1 MYSLI
6 VENIKCIIAAGG
18 LGTRLQDFRGN
29 KSTKILLDV
38 KGTSMINRQ
47 ISQLYKWGM
56 RKFVIITNP
65 EYLDMVKEDT
75 LSKFE
80 NLKIDFTIQEE
91 PKGISHALYQA
102 RDFVDQNEKIFF
114 VLGDNFFENNPFNNF
129 HLDKFEEGA
138 CIFTT
143 EVSNPEEFGVAQ
155 IDGDGKVLSIE
166 EKPHHPKSNAA
177 VVGIYMFDNS
187 VFNKIDTLEPS
198 ERGEYEIVDLCNIFI
213 SENKCLNLN
222 IDFTVQ
228 EEPKGI
234 SHALYQARDYVDQN
248 EKIFF
253 VLGDNFFE
261 NNPFN
266 NFHLD
271 KFEEGACIFT
281 TEVSNPEE
289 FGVAE
294 IDGDGKVLSIEEKPH
309 HPKSNAAVV
318 GIYMFD
324 DTVFKKIETLEPSAR
339 GEYEVTDLCNIYV
352 NENKCLNLD
361 LNGWW
366 IDAGTPERI
375 IELEEKLS

>member
-75 LSKFE
+75 LNKFD
-80 NLKIDFTIQEE
+80 NLKIDFTVQDE

-102 RDFVDQNEKIFF
+102 RDYVDKNEKIFF

-143 EVSNPEEFGVAQ
+143 EVN
-155 IDGDGKVLSIE
+155 
-166 EKPHHPKSNAA
+166 
-177 VVGIYMFDNS
+177 
-187 VFNKIDTLEPS
+187 
-198 ERGEYEIVDLCNIFI
+198 
-213 SENKCLNLN
+213 
-222 IDFTVQ
+222 
-228 EEPKGI
+228 
-234 SHALYQARDYVDQN
+234 
-248 EKIFF
+248 
-253 VLGDNFFE
+253 
-261 NNPFN
+261 
-266 NFHLD
+266 
-271 KFEEGACIFT
+271 
-281 TEVSNPEE
+281 NPEE

-294 IDGDGKVLSIEEKPH
+294 IDSDGNVLSIEEKPN
-309 HPKSNAAVV
+309 HPKSNSAVV

-324 DTVFKKIETLEPSAR
+324 GSVFKKIETLEPSAR

-352 NENKCLNLD
+352 NESKCLNLEV
-361 LNGWW
+361 NGWW
-366 IDAGTPERI
+366 IDAGTPDRI

>member
-38 KGTSMINRQ
+38 KGISMINRQ
-47 ISQLYKWGM
+47 IAQLYGWGI
-56 RKFVIITNP
+56 RKFIVITNP
-65 EYLDMVKEDT
+65 EYLGMIKEVT
-75 LSKFE
+75 S
-80 NLKIDFTIQEE
+80 
-91 PKGISHALYQA
+91 
-102 RDFVDQNEKIFF
+102 
-114 VLGDNFFENNPFNNF
+114 NNFNN
-129 HLDKFEEGA
+129 LD
-138 CIFTT
+138 
-143 EVSNPEEFGVAQ
+143 
-155 IDGDGKVLSIE
+155 
-166 EKPHHPKSNAA
+166 
-177 VVGIYMFDNS
+177 
-187 VFNKIDTLEPS
+187 
-198 ERGEYEIVDLCNIFI
+198 
-213 SENKCLNLN
+213 

-234 SHALYQARDYVDQN
+234 SHALYQARDFVNHN
-248 EKIFF
+248 ETIFF

-266 NFHLD
+266 NFHFD

-294 IDGDGKVLSIEEKPH
+294 IDSNGNVLSIEEKPN

-324 DTVFKKIETLEPSAR
+324 DSVFKKIETLEPSAR
-339 GEYEVTDLCNIYV
+339 GEYEITDLCNIYV
-352 NENKCLNLD
+352 NDNKCLNLD
-361 LNGWW
+361 LKGWW

>member
-38 KGTSMINRQ
+38 NGTSMINRQ

-102 RDFVDQNEKIFF
+102 RD
-114 VLGDNFFENNPFNNF
+114 
-129 HLDKFEEGA
+129 
-138 CIFTT
+138 
-143 EVSNPEEFGVAQ
+143 
-155 IDGDGKVLSIE
+155 
-166 EKPHHPKSNAA
+166 
-177 VVGIYMFDNS
+177 
-187 VFNKIDTLEPS
+187 
-198 ERGEYEIVDLCNIFI
+198 
-213 SENKCLNLN
+213 
-222 IDFTVQ
+222 
-228 EEPKGI
+228 
-234 SHALYQARDYVDQN
+234 YVDQN

-266 NFHLD
+266 NFHFD

-294 IDGDGKVLSIEEKPH
+294 IDSYGNVLSIEEKPN

-324 DTVFKKIETLEPSAR
+324 DSVFKKIETLEPSAR

-366 IDAGTPERI
+366 IDAGTPDRI

>member
-75 LSKFE
+75 LNKFD
-80 NLKIDFTIQEE
+80 NLK
-91 PKGISHALYQA
+91 
-102 RDFVDQNEKIFF
+102 
-114 VLGDNFFENNPFNNF
+114 
-129 HLDKFEEGA
+129 
-138 CIFTT
+138 
-143 EVSNPEEFGVAQ
+143 
-155 IDGDGKVLSIE
+155 
-166 EKPHHPKSNAA
+166 
-177 VVGIYMFDNS
+177 
-187 VFNKIDTLEPS
+187 
-198 ERGEYEIVDLCNIFI
+198 
-213 SENKCLNLN
+213 

-324 DTVFKKIETLEPSAR
+324 DSVFKKIETLEPSAR

>member
-75 LSKFE
+75 LNKFD
-80 NLKIDFTIQEE
+80 NLKIDFAVQEE

-114 VLGDNFFENNPFNNF
+114 VLGDNFFENNPLNNF

-143 EVSNPEEFGVAQ
+143 EVNNPEEFGVAE
-155 IDGDGKVLSIE
+155 IDSDGNVLSIE
-166 EKPHHPKSNAA
+166 EKPNHPKSNAA
-177 VVGIYMFDNS
+177 VVGIY
-187 VFNKIDTLEPS
+187 L
-198 ERGEYEIVDLCNIFI
+198 
-213 SENKCLNLN
+213 
-222 IDFTVQ
+222 
-228 EEPKGI
+228 
-234 SHALYQARDYVDQN
+234 
-248 EKIFF
+248 
-253 VLGDNFFE
+253 
-261 NNPFN
+261 
-266 NFHLD
+266 
-271 KFEEGACIFT
+271 
-281 TEVSNPEE
+281 
-289 FGVAE
+289 
-294 IDGDGKVLSIEEKPH
+294 
-309 HPKSNAAVV
+309 
-318 GIYMFD
+318 FD
-324 DTVFKKIETLEPSAR
+324 DSVFKKIETLEPSAR
-339 GEYEVTDLCNIYV
+339 GEYEITDLCNIYV

-366 IDAGTPERI
+366 IDAGTPDRI

>member
-6 VENIKCIIAAGG
+6 VRNIRCIIAAGG

-38 KGTSMINRQ
+38 NGISMINRQ
-47 ISQLYKWGM
+47 ITQLLQWGM

-65 EYLDMVKEDT
+65 EYLDMINEVT
-75 LSKFE
+75 LNSFE
-80 NLKIDFTIQEE
+80 NLSIDFAVQEE

-102 RDFVDQNEKIFF
+102 RDFV
-114 VLGDNFFENNPFNNF
+114 NP
-129 HLDKFEEGA
+129 
-138 CIFTT
+138 
-143 EVSNPEEFGVAQ
+143 
-155 IDGDGKVLSIE
+155 
-166 EKPHHPKSNAA
+166 
-177 VVGIYMFDNS
+177 
-187 VFNKIDTLEPS
+187 
-198 ERGEYEIVDLCNIFI
+198 
-213 SENKCLNLN
+213 
-222 IDFTVQ
+222 
-228 EEPKGI
+228 
-234 SHALYQARDYVDQN
+234 N

-294 IDGDGKVLSIEEKPH
+294 IDSDGNVLSIEEKPN

-318 GIYMFD
+318 GIYLFD
-324 DTVFKKIETLEPSAR
+324 DSVFKKIETLEPSAR

-352 NENKCLNLD
+352 NENKCLNFNLK
-361 LNGWW
+361 GWW
-366 IDAGTPERI
+366 IDAGTPDRI

>member
-38 KGTSMINRQ
+38 KGTSMISRQ

-75 LSKFE
+75 LNKF
-80 NLKIDFTIQEE
+80 D
-91 PKGISHALYQA
+91 
-102 RDFVDQNEKIFF
+102 
-114 VLGDNFFENNPFNNF
+114 
-129 HLDKFEEGA
+129 
-138 CIFTT
+138 
-143 EVSNPEEFGVAQ
+143 
-155 IDGDGKVLSIE
+155 
-166 EKPHHPKSNAA
+166 
-177 VVGIYMFDNS
+177 
-187 VFNKIDTLEPS
+187 
-198 ERGEYEIVDLCNIFI
+198 
-213 SENKCLNLN
+213 NLN

-289 FGVAE
+289 FGVAQ

>member
-75 LSKFE
+75 LNKF
-80 NLKIDFTIQEE
+80 D
-91 PKGISHALYQA
+91 
-102 RDFVDQNEKIFF
+102 
-114 VLGDNFFENNPFNNF
+114 
-129 HLDKFEEGA
+129 
-138 CIFTT
+138 
-143 EVSNPEEFGVAQ
+143 
-155 IDGDGKVLSIE
+155 
-166 EKPHHPKSNAA
+166 
-177 VVGIYMFDNS
+177 
-187 VFNKIDTLEPS
+187 
-198 ERGEYEIVDLCNIFI
+198 
-213 SENKCLNLN
+213 NLN

-324 DTVFKKIETLEPSAR
+324 DSVFKKIETLEPSAR

-366 IDAGTPERI
+366 IDAGTPDRI

>member
-38 KGTSMINRQ
+38 KGTSMISRQ

-75 LSKFE
+75 LNKF
-80 NLKIDFTIQEE
+80 D
-91 PKGISHALYQA
+91 
-102 RDFVDQNEKIFF
+102 
-114 VLGDNFFENNPFNNF
+114 
-129 HLDKFEEGA
+129 
-138 CIFTT
+138 
-143 EVSNPEEFGVAQ
+143 
-155 IDGDGKVLSIE
+155 
-166 EKPHHPKSNAA
+166 
-177 VVGIYMFDNS
+177 
-187 VFNKIDTLEPS
+187 
-198 ERGEYEIVDLCNIFI
+198 
-213 SENKCLNLN
+213 NLN

-324 DTVFKKIETLEPSAR
+324 DSVFKKIETLEPSAR

-352 NENKCLNLD
+352 NENKCLNLH

-366 IDAGTPERI
+366 VDAGTPDRI

>member
-75 LSKFE
+75 LNKFD
-80 NLKIDFTIQEE
+80 NLK
-91 PKGISHALYQA
+91 
-102 RDFVDQNEKIFF
+102 
-114 VLGDNFFENNPFNNF
+114 
-129 HLDKFEEGA
+129 
-138 CIFTT
+138 
-143 EVSNPEEFGVAQ
+143 
-155 IDGDGKVLSIE
+155 
-166 EKPHHPKSNAA
+166 
-177 VVGIYMFDNS
+177 
-187 VFNKIDTLEPS
+187 
-198 ERGEYEIVDLCNIFI
+198 
-213 SENKCLNLN
+213 

-228 EEPKGI
+228 EEPRGI

-266 NFHLD
+266 NFHFD
-271 KFEEGACIFT
+271 KFEDGACIFT

-294 IDGDGKVLSIEEKPH
+294 IDSNGNVLSIEEKPN

-324 DTVFKKIETLEPSAR
+324 DSVFKKIETLEPSAR
-339 GEYEVTDLCNIYV
+339 GEYEITDLCNIYV
-352 NENKCLNLD
+352 NDNKCLNLD

>member
-75 LSKFE
+75 LNKFD
-80 NLKIDFTIQEE
+80 NLK
-91 PKGISHALYQA
+91 
-102 RDFVDQNEKIFF
+102 
-114 VLGDNFFENNPFNNF
+114 
-129 HLDKFEEGA
+129 
-138 CIFTT
+138 
-143 EVSNPEEFGVAQ
+143 
-155 IDGDGKVLSIE
+155 
-166 EKPHHPKSNAA
+166 
-177 VVGIYMFDNS
+177 
-187 VFNKIDTLEPS
+187 
-198 ERGEYEIVDLCNIFI
+198 
-213 SENKCLNLN
+213 

-228 EEPKGI
+228 EEPRGI

-266 NFHLD
+266 NFHFD

-294 IDGDGKVLSIEEKPH
+294 IDSNGNVLSIEEKPN

-324 DTVFKKIETLEPSAR
+324 DSVFKKIETLEPSAR
-339 GEYEVTDLCNIYV
+339 GEYEITDLCNIYV
-352 NENKCLNLD
+352 NDNKCLNLD

>member
-75 LSKFE
+75 LNKFD
-80 NLKIDFTIQEE
+80 NLK
-91 PKGISHALYQA
+91 
-102 RDFVDQNEKIFF
+102 
-114 VLGDNFFENNPFNNF
+114 
-129 HLDKFEEGA
+129 
-138 CIFTT
+138 
-143 EVSNPEEFGVAQ
+143 
-155 IDGDGKVLSIE
+155 
-166 EKPHHPKSNAA
+166 
-177 VVGIYMFDNS
+177 
-187 VFNKIDTLEPS
+187 
-198 ERGEYEIVDLCNIFI
+198 
-213 SENKCLNLN
+213 

-228 EEPKGI
+228 EEPRGI

-266 NFHLD
+266 NFHFD

-294 IDGDGKVLSIEEKPH
+294 IDSNGNVLSIEEKPN

-324 DTVFKKIETLEPSAR
+324 DSVFKKIETLEPSAR
-339 GEYEVTDLCNIYV
+339 GEYEITDLCNIYV
-352 NENKCLNLD
+352 NDNKCLNLD
-361 LNGWW
+361 LKGWW

>member
-75 LSKFE
+75 LNKF
-80 NLKIDFTIQEE
+80 D
-91 PKGISHALYQA
+91 
-102 RDFVDQNEKIFF
+102 
-114 VLGDNFFENNPFNNF
+114 
-129 HLDKFEEGA
+129 
-138 CIFTT
+138 
-143 EVSNPEEFGVAQ
+143 
-155 IDGDGKVLSIE
+155 
-166 EKPHHPKSNAA
+166 
-177 VVGIYMFDNS
+177 
-187 VFNKIDTLEPS
+187 
-198 ERGEYEIVDLCNIFI
+198 
-213 SENKCLNLN
+213 NLN

-294 IDGDGKVLSIEEKPH
+294 IDSDGNVLSIEEKPN

-324 DTVFKKIETLEPSAR
+324 DSVFKKIETLEPSAR

-366 IDAGTPERI
+366 IDAGTPDRI

>member
-65 EYLDMVKEDT
+65 EYLNMVKEDT
-75 LSKFE
+75 LNKFD
-80 NLKIDFTIQEE
+80 NLK
-91 PKGISHALYQA
+91 
-102 RDFVDQNEKIFF
+102 
-114 VLGDNFFENNPFNNF
+114 
-129 HLDKFEEGA
+129 
-138 CIFTT
+138 
-143 EVSNPEEFGVAQ
+143 
-155 IDGDGKVLSIE
+155 
-166 EKPHHPKSNAA
+166 
-177 VVGIYMFDNS
+177 
-187 VFNKIDTLEPS
+187 
-198 ERGEYEIVDLCNIFI
+198 
-213 SENKCLNLN
+213 

-228 EEPKGI
+228 EEPRGI

-294 IDGDGKVLSIEEKPH
+294 IDSDGNVLSIEEKPN
-309 HPKSNAAVV
+309 HPKSNSAVV

-324 DTVFKKIETLEPSAR
+324 DSVFKKIETLEPSAR

-361 LNGWW
+361 LKGWW

>member
-75 LSKFE
+75 LNKFD
-80 NLKIDFTIQEE
+80 NLK
-91 PKGISHALYQA
+91 
-102 RDFVDQNEKIFF
+102 
-114 VLGDNFFENNPFNNF
+114 
-129 HLDKFEEGA
+129 
-138 CIFTT
+138 
-143 EVSNPEEFGVAQ
+143 
-155 IDGDGKVLSIE
+155 
-166 EKPHHPKSNAA
+166 
-177 VVGIYMFDNS
+177 
-187 VFNKIDTLEPS
+187 
-198 ERGEYEIVDLCNIFI
+198 
-213 SENKCLNLN
+213 

-261 NNPFN
+261 NNPFK

-281 TEVSNPEE
+281 TEVNNPEE

-294 IDGDGKVLSIEEKPH
+294 IDSDGNVLLIEEKPN
-309 HPKSNAAVV
+309 HPKSNSAVV

-324 DTVFKKIETLEPSAR
+324 DSVFKKIETLEPSAR
-339 GEYEVTDLCNIYV
+339 GEYEITDLCNIYV

-366 IDAGTPERI
+366 IDAGTPDRI